1 MGYKLG
7 RFLLIIG
14 ATLLVLFFASDATG
28 QPMYRLFF
36 SGAPLA
42 AVGIYLMQH
51 FAPAPTPSGRFSWL
65 KKRKKK

>member
-28 QPMYRLFF
+28 APLYRLFF
-36 SGAPLA
+36 GGAPLA
-42 AVGIYLMQH
+42 AIGIYMMQR
-51 FAPAPTPSGRFSWL
+51 FAPAPKPSGRFSWL
-65 KKRKKK
+65 KKRNKQ